1 MPETLAIPEGW
12 KPVAS
17 PPSLF
22 RRYEFASYAQTREF
36 LDRLS
41 LISDETHIYPDLGFG
56 RTYVNVTLRG
66 EGGAMPSLAEIEY
79 AGRANTMAAAGLS

>member
-1 MPETLAIPEGW
+1 MSTTLQLPDGW

-22 RRYEFASYAQTREF
+22 RRYEFSSYGETREF

-41 LISDETHIYPDLGFG
+41 LLSEETRIYPDLGFA

-66 EGGAMPSLAEIEY
+66 PDGAMPGPSEVEFAC
-79 AGRANTMAAAGLS
+79 RAATMAVAGLP

>member
-1 MPETLAIPEGW
+1 MACTLELPDGW
-12 KPVAS
+12 KAVAS

-22 RRYEFASYAQTREF
+22 RRYEFASYTETREF

-41 LISDETHIYPDLGFG
+41 LLSEETRIYPDLGFA

-66 EGGAMPSLAEIEY
+66 AAGAMPGPQEVEY
-79 AGRANTMAAAGLS
+79 ACRAATMAVAGLP